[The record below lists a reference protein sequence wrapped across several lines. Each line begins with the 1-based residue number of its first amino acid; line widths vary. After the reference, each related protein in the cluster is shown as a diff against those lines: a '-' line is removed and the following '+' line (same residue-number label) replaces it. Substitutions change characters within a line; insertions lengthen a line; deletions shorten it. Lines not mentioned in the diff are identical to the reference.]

1 MLRQKPFLKWA
12 GNKFRCI
19 GEIQSSLPKAKRCI
33 EPFSGSA
40 AVFLN
45 SHYEHYLLAELNPD
59 LIAVYQHLQNSGQD
73 FIAYCKTFF
82 SGEHNNAE
90 HYYAFRKTFNAL
102 PEGIERA
109 AHFVYLNRHGYNGLC
124 RYNKKNIFNVPF
136 GRYRKPYFPEQE
148 MQIFHQKSQHATFI
162 VADFEHTF
170 SQAQAGDLIYCDP
183 PYIPLSKSA
192 SFQSYFGN
200 GFTLDDQKR
209 LANCA
214 EAARA
219 RGCRVLISNHDLEI
233 TRDFYKNA
241 HIKSFEVKRSISCH
255 GQTRRPVRELL
266 AIFEP

>member
-19 GEIQSSLPKAKRCI
+19 AEIQASLPKATRCI

-45 SHYEHYLLAELNPD
+45 THYEHYILAELNPD
-59 LIAVYQHLQNSGQD
+59 LIGVYQQLQDNGLD

-82 SGEHNNAE
+82 SEQSNNAE
-90 HYYAFRKTFNAL
+90 HYYQTRQIFNAL
-102 PEGIERA
+102 PYGPERA

-148 MQIFHQKSQHATFI
+148 MQAFYAKSQVAEFLI
-162 VADFEHTF
+162 ADFEQSF
-170 SQAQAGDLIYCDP
+170 SKARPGDLIYCDP
-183 PYIPLSKSA
+183 PYVPLSKSA
-192 SFQSYFGN
+192 SFQNYFGS
-200 GFTLDDQKR
+200 GFSLSDQKR
-209 LANCA
+209 LTHCA
-214 EAARA
+214 ENARSK
-219 RGCRVLISNHDLEI
+219 GCTVVISNHDLDI

-241 HIKSFEVKRSISCH
+241 LIRSFEVKRSISCL
-255 GQTRRPVRELL
+255 GQTRRSARELV
-266 AIFEP
+266 AIFLP

>member
-19 GEIQSSLPKAKRCI
+19 AEILASLPKAKRCI

-45 SHYEHYLLAELNPD
+45 TAFDQYILAELNPD
-59 LIAVYQHLQNSGQD
+59 LIAVYQHLQSAGPA
-73 FIAYCKTFF
+73 FIAQCKSLF
-82 SGEHNNAE
+82 SEKNNNAQY
-90 HYYAFRKTFNAL
+90 YYAARQTFNAL
-102 PEGIERA
+102 PQGMERA

-148 MQIFHQKSQHATFI
+148 MQTFHSKSQCAQFV
-162 VADFEHTF
+162 VADFEQSF
-170 SQAQAGDLIYCDP
+170 AQAQAGDVLYCDP

-192 SFQSYFGN
+192 SFQSYFGA

-214 EAARA
+214 KIAQA
-219 RGCRVLISNHDLEI
+219 RGCTIIISNHDLDV
-233 TRDFYKNA
+233 TRELYQGA
-241 HIKSFEVKRSISCH
+241 RIKSFEVKRSISCL